1 MTIQVELS
9 PEAEARLAAIAAR
22 RGVAMQTYAGSLLDS
37 VLVSGNA
44 ATNTLTVDEFHAML
58 SELGSGSKILPKLP
72 TSAFSRESIYE
83 DHP

>member
-9 PEAEARLAAIAAR
+9 PEAEARLATIAAQ
-22 RGVAMQTYAGSLLDS
+22 RGIAMQEYAGELLDS
-37 VLVSGNA
+37 VLASGA
-44 ATNTLTVDEFHAML
+44 AQNTLTVDEFHAML
-58 SELGSGSKILPKLP
+58 SELRTGSEVLPKLP

>member
-9 PEAEARLAAIAAR
+9 PEAEARLAMIAAQ
-22 RGVAMQTYAGSLLDS
+22 RGVAIQEYAGKLLDS
-37 VLVSGNA
+37 VLASGTA
-44 ATNTLTVDEFHAML
+44 AQNTLTVDEFHAML
-58 SELGSGSKILPKLP
+58 SELRSGSEILPQLP

>member
-9 PEAEARLAAIAAR
+9 PEAEARLATIAAQ
-22 RGVAMQTYAGSLLDS
+22 RGIAMQEYAGELLDS
-37 VLVSGNA
+37 VLASGA
-44 ATNTLTVDEFHAML
+44 AQNTLTVDEFHAML
-58 SELGSGSKILPKLP
+58 GELRTGSEVLPKLP